1 MDATAKWR
9 DQRKEAVNWT
19 KEQWQLPSFNN
30 KRKTRVKMIR
40 DSGTC
45 MTMTKDLTFV
55 SLEEEEKEVAS
66 EKVFEEIVAET
77 FQIRRQAQ
85 IYGFKKLSEYQTGGT
100 QKISMSR
107 HAIVIHVKIK
117 DEKKNP
123 KSCERKPT
131 LLIQEKLFK

>member
-66 EKVFEEIVAET
+66 EKVFEEIVAGN
-77 FQIRRQAQ
+77 FPDSA
-85 IYGFKKLSEYQTGGT
+85 TGT
-100 QKISMSR
+100 NLWVSK
-107 HAIVIHVKIK
+107 A
-117 DEKKNP
+117 E
-123 KSCERKPT
+123 
-131 LLIQEKLFK
+131 